1 MKKPTCLLACGI
13 LILTTPAWAAHPL
26 VTDDTGTQGAAG
38 WQLEVTA
45 DHLFNRDADG
55 HLSERTNALT
65 LTRGLSNSTDLGV
78 SFPWLSRRD
87 PTTNDG
93 RHETGPGDVGLTIKH
108 RYLERDSLQMG
119 LKLTVSLP
127 NGELDKGLGKATA
140 TQGAYH
146 LTSLSTEAGTALL
159 NVGLIHNGD
168 TRAIAGEHP
177 WIWAAS
183 AAWLMSPVESWTLA
197 FDLGAQRQSDRIES
211 KNPAYGLI
219 ALIWSISPKTDL
231 DIGYKRALNS
241 AESDKTLSVGLTQRW

>member
-1 MKKPTCLLACGI
+1 MSPLARALGAFTLLASVSG
-13 LILTTPAWAAHPL
+13 WAAHPL

-65 LTRGLSNSTDLGV
+65 LTRGLTDSTDLGV
-78 SFPWLSRRD
+78 SMPWLSRRD
-87 PTTNDG
+87 PMTNEG
-93 RHETGPGDVGLTIKH
+93 RHETGLGDVGLTIKH

-119 LKLTVSLP
+119 LKVSISLP
-127 NGELDKGLGKATA
+127 NGELDKGLGKATG
-140 TQGAYH
+140 TQSLYH
-146 LTSLSTEAGTALL
+146 LTSMSTEAGTALF

-168 TRAIAGEHP
+168 SRAIVGEHP
-177 WIWAAS
+177 WLWAAS
-183 AAWLMSPVESWTLA
+183 AAWLMSPIEGWTLA
-197 FDLGAQRQSDRIES
+197 FDLGAQRQSARTES

-219 ALIWSISPKTDL
+219 ALIWSISPKIDL
-231 DIGYKRALNS
+231 DVGYKRALNS